1 MNVFEPAIQGS
12 PLPRRRSM
20 PSLSSSAC
28 LEPVGTATSFR
39 SSLGTV
45 IFMAAD
51 MFSPPE
57 ATRGAFSGTSSSEE
71 FSPSSVPV
79 FSTSAVRSL
88 AEAVSFSGRMGKTR
102 RQSKTASETSK
113 TEAFRVFVTRGQYTK
128 QPRFAVRMIGVR
140 IDDLIEAFAAHLADD
155 PGTSPRTA
163 EFYVADL
170 REFARFLQ
178 ERDVG
183 GIENVGVGAVME
195 FRNDLLEGDRK
206 RFTVY
211 RKDAAVRRFLDWAR
225 TSTDADI
232 DFDPI
237 EPMHQPLDQ
246 RIVFL
251 EEDEVDQ
258 LFSFPRNTRDAAR
271 DAAVMRLMLDTGVTV
286 SEIRALLKSDV
297 DLEAAQAHLGGPGS
311 HLAPR
316 VRRLSEETVEAVRR
330 YLSMREDQT
339 PELIVARAAR
349 PVTTSKT
356 LQNAIWKRCDQVGM
370 WRVSPMNL
378 RHTFAIR
385 LLRRGASLGELKDA
399 LGVRDTSNI
408 GVYRQFI

>member
-1 MNVFEPAIQGS
+1 MM
-12 PLPRRRSM
+12 R
-20 PSLSSSAC
+20 
-28 LEPVGTATSFR
+28 
-39 SSLGTV
+39 
-45 IFMAAD
+45 
-51 MFSPPE
+51 
-57 ATRGAFSGTSSSEE
+57 
-71 FSPSSVPV
+71 
-79 FSTSAVRSL
+79 
-88 AEAVSFSGRMGKTR
+88 
-102 RQSKTASETSK
+102 
-113 TEAFRVFVTRGQYTK
+113 
-128 QPRFAVRMIGVR
+128 VR
-140 IDDLIEAFAAHLADD
+140 IDDLIEAFAADLGDD

-170 REFARFLQ
+170 REFARFLE
-178 ERDVG
+178 ERDVT
-183 GIENVGVGAVME
+183 GIEDVGVGAVME
-195 FRNDLLEGDRK
+195 FRNYLLECNRK

-251 EEDEVDQ
+251 EQEEVDQ
-258 LFSFPRNTRDAAR
+258 LLSFPLNTRDDVR
-271 DAAVMRLMLDTGVTV
+271 DAAVIRLMLDTGVTV
-286 SEIRALLKSDV
+286 SEVRALLKGDV
-297 DLEAAQAHLGGPGS
+297 DLEAAQVHLGGPGS

-316 VRRLSEETVEAVRR
+316 VRRLSKETLEVIQR

-370 WRVSPMNL
+370 WRVSPMKL

-385 LLRRGASLGELKDA
+385 LLRRGASLGELKEA

-408 GVYRQFI
+408 GVYKKFV

>member
-1 MNVFEPAIQGS
+1 
-12 PLPRRRSM
+12 
-20 PSLSSSAC
+20 
-28 LEPVGTATSFR
+28 
-39 SSLGTV
+39 
-45 IFMAAD
+45 
-51 MFSPPE
+51 
-57 ATRGAFSGTSSSEE
+57 
-71 FSPSSVPV
+71 
-79 FSTSAVRSL
+79 
-88 AEAVSFSGRMGKTR
+88 
-102 RQSKTASETSK
+102 
-113 TEAFRVFVTRGQYTK
+113 
-128 QPRFAVRMIGVR
+128 MILVR
-140 IDDLIEAFAAHLADD
+140 IDDLIEAFAAQLSDD
-155 PGTSPRTA
+155 PGTSQRTA

-170 REFARFLQ
+170 REFARFLE
-178 ERDVG
+178 ERDITRV
-183 GIENVGVGAVME
+183 EDVGVGAVME
-195 FRNDLLEGDRK
+195 FRNYLLEGNRK

-225 TSTDADI
+225 TSTDADL

-251 EEDEVDQ
+251 ESDEVDQ
-258 LFSFPRNTRDAAR
+258 LLSFPVNARDDAR
-271 DAAVMRLMLDTGVTV
+271 DAAVIRLMLDTGVTV

-297 DLEAAQAHLGGPGS
+297 DLEAAQIRLGGPGS

-316 VRRLSEETVEAVRR
+316 VRRVSEETIRAIRN
-330 YLSMREDQT
+330 YLELRDDQT

-385 LLRRGASLGELKDA
+385 LLRRGASLDELKEA

-408 GVYRQFI
+408 GVYRKFV

>member
-1 MNVFEPAIQGS
+1 
-12 PLPRRRSM
+12 
-20 PSLSSSAC
+20 
-28 LEPVGTATSFR
+28 
-39 SSLGTV
+39 
-45 IFMAAD
+45 
-51 MFSPPE
+51 
-57 ATRGAFSGTSSSEE
+57 
-71 FSPSSVPV
+71 
-79 FSTSAVRSL
+79 
-88 AEAVSFSGRMGKTR
+88 
-102 RQSKTASETSK
+102 
-113 TEAFRVFVTRGQYTK
+113 
-128 QPRFAVRMIGVR
+128 MILVR

-155 PGTSPRTA
+155 PGTSQRTA

-170 REFARFLQ
+170 REFARFLE
-178 ERDVG
+178 ERDITRV
-183 GIENVGVGAVME
+183 EDVGVGAVME
-195 FRNDLLEGDRK
+195 FRNYLLEGNRK

-225 TSTDADI
+225 TSTDADL

-251 EEDEVDQ
+251 ESDEVDQ
-258 LFSFPRNTRDAAR
+258 LLSFPVNARDDAR
-271 DAAVMRLMLDTGVTV
+271 DAAVIRLMLDTGVTV

-297 DLEAAQAHLGGPGS
+297 DLEAAQIRLGGPGS

-316 VRRLSEETVEAVRR
+316 VRRVSEETIRAIRN
-330 YLSMREDQT
+330 YLELRDDQT

-385 LLRRGASLGELKDA
+385 LLRRGASLDELKEA

-408 GVYRQFI
+408 GVYRKFV

>member
-1 MNVFEPAIQGS
+1 MEISVLIDEF
-12 PLPRRRSM
+12 
-20 PSLSSSAC
+20 
-28 LEPVGTATSFR
+28 
-39 SSLGTV
+39 
-45 IFMAAD
+45 AD
-51 MFSPPE
+51 
-57 ATRGAFSGTSSSEE
+57 
-71 FSPSSVPV
+71 
-79 FSTSAVRSL
+79 
-88 AEAVSFSGRMGKTR
+88 
-102 RQSKTASETSK
+102 
-113 TEAFRVFVTRGQYTK
+113 
-128 QPRFAVRMIGVR
+128 
-140 IDDLIEAFAAHLADD
+140 HLAGD
-155 PGTSPRTA
+155 PNTSPRTA
-163 EFYVADL
+163 EFYEADL
-170 REFARFLQ
+170 REFGRFLA
-178 ERDVG
+178 ERGVEEAEE
-183 GIENVGVGAVME
+183 IGVGTVME
-195 FRNDLLEGDRK
+195 FRNYLLEGDRK
-206 RFTVY
+206 RFTVS

-225 TSTDADI
+225 TSTDTDI

-251 EEDEVDQ
+251 EQDEVDQ
-258 LFSFPRNTRDAAR
+258 LLSFPVNTRDDAR

-297 DLEAAQAHLGGPGS
+297 DLEAAQVHLGGPGS

-316 VRRLSEETVEAVRR
+316 VRRLSGETVEAVHR

-385 LLRRGASLGELKDA
+385 LLRRGASLGELKEA

-408 GVYRQFI
+408 GVYKKFV

>member
-1 MNVFEPAIQGS
+1 M
-12 PLPRRRSM
+12 LR
-20 PSLSSSAC
+20 
-28 LEPVGTATSFR
+28 
-39 SSLGTV
+39 
-45 IFMAAD
+45 
-51 MFSPPE
+51 
-57 ATRGAFSGTSSSEE
+57 
-71 FSPSSVPV
+71 
-79 FSTSAVRSL
+79 
-88 AEAVSFSGRMGKTR
+88 
-102 RQSKTASETSK
+102 
-113 TEAFRVFVTRGQYTK
+113 
-128 QPRFAVRMIGVR
+128 VR
-140 IDDLIEAFAAHLADD
+140 IDDLIEAFSAHLSDD

-170 REFARFLQ
+170 HEFARFLQ
-178 ERDVG
+178 ERDISR
-183 GIENVGVGAVME
+183 IEDVRVGAVME
-195 FRNDLLEGDRK
+195 FRNDLLESNRK

-211 RKDAAVRRFLDWAR
+211 RKDAAVRRFLDWVR
-225 TSTDADI
+225 TSTDTDI

-246 RIVFL
+246 PIVFL

-258 LFSFPRNTRDAAR
+258 LLSFPVNTRDDYR

-286 SEIRALLKSDV
+286 SEIRALQKGDV
-297 DLEAAQAHLGGPGS
+297 DLEAAQAHLGGPSS

-316 VRRLSEETVEAVRR
+316 VRRLSEETVETVLR
-330 YLSMREDQT
+330 YLSTREDQT

-370 WRVSPMNL
+370 WRISPMNL

-385 LLRRGASLGELKDA
+385 LLRRGASLGELKEA

-408 GVYRQFI
+408 GVYKKFV